1 MDLIFLFFEANAKT
15 GIADVTFGN
24 MKVTAQDVML
34 NGCLK
39 TARNPA
45 ISVNLL
51 LVLIQEVSKLID
63 M

>member
-15 GIADVTFGN
+15 DIADVIGIN
-24 MKVTAQDVML
+24 IWVTAENIML

>member
-1 MDLIFLFFEANAKT
+1 M
-15 GIADVTFGN
+15 TFGN
-24 MKVTAQDVML
+24 VRVTAQDIML

-39 TARNPA
+39 TAKNPA